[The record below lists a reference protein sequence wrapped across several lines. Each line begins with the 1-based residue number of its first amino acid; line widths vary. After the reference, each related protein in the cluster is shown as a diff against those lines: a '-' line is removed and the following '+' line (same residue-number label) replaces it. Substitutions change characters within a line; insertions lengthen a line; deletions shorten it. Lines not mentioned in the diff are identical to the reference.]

1 MRSKMKYFLLMAS
14 LAAVLVSTSCVSSR
28 KFVDARIRISELRQD
43 SLRLSRL
50 LGDCQDTTQN
60 LHAQVGDLNTKL
72 AKLIEAAKTQI
83 ASQKN
88 RLSSSEQTIAEQQAR
103 LAALQSILDKQ
114 REVTEDLRKSISDA
128 LGKFKSD
135 ELTVFEKNGKVYVSL
150 QEKLLFKSGSAVV
163 DPKGKDALSS
173 VAQVLNANPKISI
186 EVEGHTDSIP
196 IKGKFQDNWALSLAR
211 AASVVRILTADY
223 GVDPTKVVASGHSKY
238 DPVDSNS
245 TEEGRARNRRT
256 DIILAPNLDEL
267 YRLINQ
273 DTTPDSSSGAPAA
286 PAATSTPA
294 PDSTGT
300 PE

>member
-1 MRSKMKYFLLMAS
+1 MKYFFLAAS
-14 LAAVLVSTSCVSSR
+14 LAAVLFCASCVSSR
-28 KFVDARIRISELRQD
+28 KFVNARIRISELRQD
-43 SLRLSRL
+43 SVRLSRSL
-50 LGDCQDTTQN
+50 SDCQDTTQA
-60 LHAQVGDLNTKL
+60 LHQNIGDLNSKL
-72 AKLIEAAKTQI
+72 AKLIEAAKSQI

-88 RLSSSEQTIAEQQAR
+88 RLSSSEQTIADQQAK

-114 REVTEDLRKSISDA
+114 REVTENLRKTISDA

-163 DPKGKDALSS
+163 DPKGKEALSS
-173 VAQVLNANPKISI
+173 VAQVLIANPKISI

-196 IKGKFQDNWALSLAR
+196 IKGRFEDNWALSLAR

-245 TEEGRARNRRT
+245 TEEGRAHNRRT

-273 DTTPDSSSGAPAA
+273 E
-286 PAATSTPA
+286 STPA
-294 PDSTGT
+294 PAADSAPAPAADSAGT